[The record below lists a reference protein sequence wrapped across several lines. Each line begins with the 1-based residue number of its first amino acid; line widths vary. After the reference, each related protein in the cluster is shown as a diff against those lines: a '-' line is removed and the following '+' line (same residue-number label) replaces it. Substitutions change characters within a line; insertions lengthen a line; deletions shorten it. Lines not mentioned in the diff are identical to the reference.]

1 MRWRSQNGSEGGYAA
16 IPTTWP
22 SSLRP
27 SAPRPFTA
35 AASAAAERSSPTAR
49 SSRPD
54 TKGMAITVAA
64 KAAGLRSGGVSRTP
78 SQQRTA
84 VASRTVPR
92 ASAVGGI
99 AARSAEVSEIGA
111 GIQTVSDTSS
121 RPSTAASA
129 TYVFQATAGPARAQA
144 RAAASAT
151 AGITGSRYCG
161 NLDWLSEKKASG
173 ASTQQASSSG
183 SRAPGFTPPASQ
195 AQRQRPPPNPARPRT
210 HQGEA
215 ATGRV
220 GRENHS
226 GAARRELRAA

>member
-1 MRWRSQNGSEGGYAA
+1 
-16 IPTTWP
+16 
-22 SSLRP
+22 
-27 SAPRPFTA
+27 
-35 AASAAAERSSPTAR
+35 
-49 SSRPD
+49 
-54 TKGMAITVAA
+54 MAITVAA
-64 KAAGLRSGGVSRTP
+64 KGAAVGVGRVSRTP

-183 SRAPGFTPPASQ
+183 SRASGVTPRASQ
-195 AQRQRPPPNPARPRT
+195 AQRQRPPPSRASAGTIP
-210 HQGEA
+210 GDA
-215 ATGRV
+215 ATGRI
-220 GRENHS
+220 GREYHN
-226 GAARRELRAA
+226 GAGRGEPRRLT